1 MNPGIFY
8 ERILLRAIVFAIRS
22 LILTGALLPAIVDAQ
37 DTVRVP
43 VPPVDTNATQSGV
56 ERSVGVLR
64 PGDGL
69 KIAVWGEKDLNGEY
83 LIDARGLVQ
92 IPGLGDI
99 VVAGLTPMEAKA
111 RLSEQLVRRGIV
123 APEIA
128 VQPVIRVSVLGE
140 VRNPGLL
147 SVEPG
152 TNLIH
157 LITLAG
163 GPTERANMRAVRVIR
178 AGRPYEVDL
187 QSALSGSSAG
197 RVVLFS
203 NDVVFLDRRRGL
215 TRENLSLGM
224 NVLTA
229 VLSIVSVVI
238 VQNR

>member
-1 MNPGIFY
+1 M
-8 ERILLRAIVFAIRS
+8 
-22 LILTGALLPAIVDAQ
+22 LPATVAAQ
-37 DTVRVP
+37 DTVRTGL
-43 VPPVDTNATQSGV
+43 PPVDTTAAQSGI

-64 PGDGL
+64 PGDAL
-69 KIAVWGEKDLNGEY
+69 KIAVWREEELSGEY

-99 VVAGLTPMEAKA
+99 IVAGLTPMEVKE

-123 APEIA
+123 SPEIS

-140 VRNPGLL
+140 VRTPGLL

-163 GPTERANMRAVRVIR
+163 GPTERANMKSVRVIR

-215 TRENLSLGM
+215 TRENLSFGM
-224 NVLTA
+224 NLLTA
-229 VLSIVSVVI
+229 VLSIVSVVT
-238 VQNR
+238 VLQNR

>member
-1 MNPGIFY
+1 MFVAFP
-8 ERILLRAIVFAIRS
+8 LP
-22 LILTGALLPAIVDAQ
+22 ALLQAQ
-37 DTVRVP
+37 DSVRVP
-43 VPPVDTNATQSGV
+43 VPPVDTTSQQAV

-64 PGDGL
+64 PGDAL
-69 KIAVWGEKDLNGEY
+69 KIAVWREKELTGEY

-99 VVAGLTPMEAKA
+99 VVAGLTPMEVKE
-111 RLSEQLVRRGIV
+111 RLSEQLVRRGINS
-123 APEIA
+123 PEIA

-140 VRNPGLL
+140 VRAPGLL

-163 GPTERANMRAVRVIR
+163 GPTERANMKAVRVIR

-203 NDVVFLDRRRGL
+203 NDVVFLDRKRGVTRDTL
-215 TRENLSLGM
+215 TFGLNM
-224 NVLTA
+224 LTA
-229 VLSIVSVVI
+229 VLSVISVVT
-238 VQNR
+238 VLQNR

>member
-1 MNPGIFY
+1 MF
-8 ERILLRAIVFAIRS
+8 L
-22 LILTGALLPAIVDAQ
+22 ALPLSARAQ
-37 DTVRVP
+37 DSVRVP
-43 VPPVDTNATQSGV
+43 VPPVDTASQQPA

-69 KIAVWGEKDLNGEY
+69 KIGVWGEKELSGEY
-83 LIDARGLVQ
+83 SIDARGVVQ

-99 VVAGLTPMEAKA
+99 VVAGLTPMEAKG
-111 RLSEQLVRRGIV
+111 RLSEQLIRRGIV
-123 APEIA
+123 APEIS
-128 VQPVIRVSVLGE
+128 VQAVIRVSVLGE

-147 SVEPG
+147 SVDPG

-163 GPTERANMRAVRVIR
+163 GPTERGNMRAVRVIR

-203 NDVVFLDRRRGL
+203 NDVVFLDRKRGL
-215 TRENLSLGM
+215 TRENLSFGLSM
-224 NVLTA
+224 LTA
-229 VLSIVSVVI
+229 VLSIVSVVTI

>member
-1 MNPGIFY
+1 M
-8 ERILLRAIVFAIRS
+8 LRAIVFDIRK
-22 LILTGALLPAIVDAQ
+22 LAVVGMLVPMVALAQ
-37 DTVRVP
+37 DTVHVA
-43 VPPVDTNATQSGV
+43 VPPVDTTGQGAV

-69 KIAVWGEKDLNGEY
+69 KIAVWREKELSGEY

-99 VVAGLTPMEAKA
+99 VVAGLTPMEVKA

-123 APEIA
+123 SPEIS

-140 VRNPGLL
+140 VRSPGLL

-163 GPTERANMRAVRVIR
+163 GPTERANMKAVRVIR

-203 NDVVFLDRRRGL
+203 NDVVFLDRKRGL
-215 TRENLSLGM
+215 TRENLSFGM
-224 NVLTA
+224 NLLTA
-229 VLSIVSVVI
+229 VLSIVSVVTV

>member
-1 MNPGIFY
+1 
-8 ERILLRAIVFAIRS
+8 LLRAIVFDIRRV
-22 LILTGALLPAIVDAQ
+22 ILAGALLPAAVRAQ

-43 VPPVDTNATQSGV
+43 VPPVDTSISQSGV

-64 PGDGL
+64 PGDAL
-69 KIAVWGEKDLNGEY
+69 KIAVWREKELSGEY

-99 VVAGLTPMEAKA
+99 VVAGLTPMEVKA

-123 APEIA
+123 APEIS

-140 VRNPGLL
+140 VRSPGLL

-163 GPTERANMRAVRVIR
+163 GPTERANMKAVRVIR

-203 NDVVFLDRRRGL
+203 NDVVFLDRKRGL
-215 TRENLSLGM
+215 TRENLSFGLNM
-224 NVLTA
+224 LTA
-229 VLSIVSVVI
+229 VLSIVSVVTV

>member
-1 MNPGIFY
+1 M
-8 ERILLRAIVFAIRS
+8 LRAIVFGIRK
-22 LILTGALLPAIVDAQ
+22 LVLAGAFTPVIVLAQ
-37 DTVRVP
+37 DTMHVA
-43 VPPVDTNATQSGV
+43 VPPVDTTGAGAV

-69 KIAVWGEKDLNGEY
+69 KIAVWREKELSGEY

-99 VVAGLTPMEAKA
+99 VVAGLTPMEVKA
-111 RLSEQLVRRGIV
+111 RLSEQLIRRGIV
-123 APEIA
+123 SPEIS

-163 GPTERANMRAVRVIR
+163 GPTERANMKAVRVIR

-203 NDVVFLDRRRGL
+203 NDVVFLDRKRGL
-215 TRENLSLGM
+215 TRENLSFGM
-224 NVLTA
+224 NLLTA
-229 VLSIVSVVI
+229 VLSIVSVVTV

>member
-1 MNPGIFY
+1 M
-8 ERILLRAIVFAIRS
+8 ILA
-22 LILTGALLPAIVDAQ
+22 GALLPAAVRAQ
-37 DTVRVP
+37 DTVRVA
-43 VPPVDTNATQSGV
+43 VPPVDTTATQSGV

-64 PGDGL
+64 PGDAL
-69 KIAVWGEKDLNGEY
+69 KIAVWREKELSGEY

-99 VVAGLTPMEAKA
+99 VVAGLTPMEVKA

-123 APEIA
+123 APEIS

-140 VRNPGLL
+140 VRSPGLL

-163 GPTERANMRAVRVIR
+163 GPTERANMKAVRVIR

-203 NDVVFLDRRRGL
+203 NDVVFLDRKRGL
-215 TRENLSLGM
+215 TRENLSFGLNM
-224 NVLTA
+224 LTA
-229 VLSIVSVVI
+229 VLSIVSVVTV

>member
-1 MNPGIFY
+1 MLRVIAFDI
-8 ERILLRAIVFAIRS
+8 RKLLIVVG
-22 LILTGALLPAIVDAQ
+22 LWPAAVGAQ

-43 VPPVDTNATQSGV
+43 VPPVDTSATQTGM

-64 PGDGL
+64 PGDAL
-69 KIAVWGEKDLNGEY
+69 KIVVWREKELSGEY

-99 VVAGLTPMEAKA
+99 VVAGLTPMEVKA
-111 RLSEQLVRRGIV
+111 RLSEQLVLRGIIS
-123 APEIA
+123 PEIA

-140 VRNPGLL
+140 VRSPGLL

-203 NDVVFLDRRRGL
+203 NDVVFLDRKRGL
-215 TRENLSLGM
+215 TRENLSFGLNM
-224 NVLTA
+224 LTA
-229 VLSIVSVVI
+229 ALSIISVVTV

>member
-1 MNPGIFY
+1 MV
-8 ERILLRAIVFAIRS
+8 LA
-22 LILTGALLPAIVDAQ
+22 GALLPAAVHAQ

-43 VPPVDTNATQSGV
+43 VPPVDTSISQSGM

-64 PGDGL
+64 PGDAL
-69 KIAVWGEKDLNGEY
+69 KIAVWREKELSGEY

-99 VVAGLTPMEAKA
+99 VVAGLTPMEVKA

-123 APEIA
+123 APEIS

-140 VRNPGLL
+140 VRSPGLL

-163 GPTERANMRAVRVIR
+163 GPTERANMKAVRVIR

-203 NDVVFLDRRRGL
+203 NDVVFLDRKRGL
-215 TRENLSLGM
+215 TRETLSFGM
-224 NVLTA
+224 NLLTA
-229 VLSIVSVVI
+229 VLSIVSVVTVI
-238 VQNR
+238 QNR

>member
-1 MNPGIFY
+1 LSRVIGSGIRKLFLVGGLALPG
-8 ERILLRAIVFAIRS
+8 AVA
-22 LILTGALLPAIVDAQ
+22 AQ
-37 DTVRVP
+37 DSARVP
-43 VPPVDTNATQSGV
+43 LPPVDTAATV
-56 ERSVGVLR
+56 REAVTRHVGVMR
-64 PGDGL
+64 PGDAL
-69 KIAVWGEKDLNGEY
+69 KIAVWREKELSGEY

-99 VVAGLTPMEAKA
+99 IVAGLTPMEVKD
-111 RLSEQLVRRGIV
+111 RLSQQLIRRGIV

-140 VRNPGLL
+140 VRSPGLL

-163 GPTERANMRAVRVIR
+163 GPTERADMKAVRVIR

-203 NDVVFLDRRRGL
+203 NDVVFLDRKRGL
-215 TRENLSLGM
+215 TRENLSFGM
-224 NVLTA
+224 NLLTA
-229 VLSIVSVVI
+229 VLSIVSVVT
-238 VQNR
+238 VLQSQ

>member
-1 MNPGIFY
+1 M
-8 ERILLRAIVFAIRS
+8 LRAIVFDIRRV
-22 LILTGALLPAIVDAQ
+22 ILAGALLPAAVRAQ

-43 VPPVDTNATQSGV
+43 VPPVDTSISQSGV

-64 PGDGL
+64 PGDAL
-69 KIAVWGEKDLNGEY
+69 KIAVWREKELSGEY

-99 VVAGLTPMEAKA
+99 VVAGLTPMEVKA

-123 APEIA
+123 APEIS

-140 VRNPGLL
+140 VRSPGLL

-163 GPTERANMRAVRVIR
+163 GPTERANMKAVRVIR

-203 NDVVFLDRRRGL
+203 NDVVFLDRKRGL
-215 TRENLSLGM
+215 TRENLSFGLNM
-224 NVLTA
+224 LTA
-229 VLSIVSVVI
+229 VLSIVSVVTV

>member
-1 MNPGIFY
+1 M
-8 ERILLRAIVFAIRS
+8 LRAIVFDIRRV
-22 LILTGALLPAIVDAQ
+22 ILAGALLPAAVHAQ

-43 VPPVDTNATQSGV
+43 VPPVDTSISQSGV

-64 PGDGL
+64 PGDAL
-69 KIAVWGEKDLNGEY
+69 KIAVWREKELSGEY

-99 VVAGLTPMEAKA
+99 VVAGLTPMEVKA

-123 APEIA
+123 APEIS

-140 VRNPGLL
+140 VRSPGLL

-163 GPTERANMRAVRVIR
+163 GPTERANMKAVRVIR

-203 NDVVFLDRRRGL
+203 NDVVFLDRKRGL
-215 TRENLSLGM
+215 TRENLSFGLNM
-224 NVLTA
+224 LTA
-229 VLSIVSVVI
+229 VLSIVSVVTV

>member
-1 MNPGIFY
+1 
-8 ERILLRAIVFAIRS
+8 LLRVIAFDIRKLLIVVG
-22 LILTGALLPAIVDAQ
+22 LWPAAVGAQ

-43 VPPVDTNATQSGV
+43 VPPVDTSATQTGM

-64 PGDGL
+64 PGDAL
-69 KIAVWGEKDLNGEY
+69 KIVVWREKELSGEY

-99 VVAGLTPMEAKA
+99 VVAGLTPMEVKA
-111 RLSEQLVRRGIV
+111 RLSEQLVLRGIIS
-123 APEIA
+123 PEIA

-140 VRNPGLL
+140 VRSPGLL

-203 NDVVFLDRRRGL
+203 NDVVFLDRKRGL
-215 TRENLSLGM
+215 TRENLSFGLNM
-224 NVLTA
+224 LTA
-229 VLSIVSVVI
+229 ALSIISVVA
-238 VQNR
+238 VLQNR

>member
-1 MNPGIFY
+1 LSRVFGFGIRKLF
-8 ERILLRAIVFAIRS
+8 LVGVLVAPAV
-22 LILTGALLPAIVDAQ
+22 ALAQ
-37 DTVRVP
+37 DSARVP
-43 VPPVDTNATQSGV
+43 VPPVDTAAPRDTV
-56 ERSVGVLR
+56 TRSVGVLR
-64 PGDGL
+64 PGDAL
-69 KIAVWGEKDLNGEY
+69 KIAVWREKELSGEY

-99 VVAGLTPMEAKA
+99 IVAGFTPMEVKQ

-123 APEIA
+123 SPEIA

-140 VRNPGLL
+140 VRSPGLL

-203 NDVVFLDRRRGL
+203 NDVVFLDKRRGL

-224 NVLTA
+224 NLLTA
-229 VLSIVSVVI
+229 VLSIISVVT
-238 VQNR
+238 VLQN

>member
-1 MNPGIFY
+1 MVV
-8 ERILLRAIVFAIRS
+8 LS
-22 LILTGALLPAIVDAQ
+22 Q
-37 DTVRVP
+37 DSARVA
-43 VPPVDTNATQSGV
+43 VPPVDTTATQSV

-64 PGDGL
+64 PGDAL
-69 KIAVWGEKDLNGEY
+69 KIAVWREKELSGEY

-99 VVAGLTPMEAKA
+99 VVAGLTPMEVKE
-111 RLSEQLVRRGIV
+111 RLSEQLVRRGII

-140 VRNPGLL
+140 VRSPGLL

-203 NDVVFLDRRRGL
+203 NDVVLLDRRRGL
-215 TRENLSLGM
+215 TRETLSFGLSL
-224 NVLTA
+224 LTA
-229 VLSIVSVVI
+229 ALSVISVVTVI
-238 VQNR
+238 QNR

>member
-1 MNPGIFY
+1 
-8 ERILLRAIVFAIRS
+8 LLRAIGFGIRRLF
-22 LILTGALLPAIVDAQ
+22 LIGVLVLPAVGEAQ
-37 DTVRVP
+37 DSARVP
-43 VPPVDTNATQSGV
+43 VPPVDTADTQGI

-64 PGDGL
+64 PGDAL
-69 KIAVWGEKDLNGEY
+69 KIAVWREKELSGEY

-92 IPGLGDI
+92 IPGLGNI
-99 VVAGLTPMEAKA
+99 VVAGLTPMEAKE

-140 VRNPGLL
+140 VRSPGLL

-163 GPTERANMRAVRVIR
+163 GPTERANMKAVRVIR
-178 AGRPYEVDL
+178 GGRPYEVDL

-203 NDVVFLDRRRGL
+203 NDVVFLDRKRGL

-224 NVLTA
+224 NLLTA
-229 VLSIVSVVI
+229 VLSIVSVVT
-238 VQNR
+238 VLQRP

>member
-1 MNPGIFY
+1 
-8 ERILLRAIVFAIRS
+8 LLRVIAFDIRKLLIVVG
-22 LILTGALLPAIVDAQ
+22 LWPAAVGAQ

-43 VPPVDTNATQSGV
+43 VPPVDTSATQTGM

-64 PGDGL
+64 PGDAL
-69 KIAVWGEKDLNGEY
+69 KIVVWREKELSGEY

-99 VVAGLTPMEAKA
+99 VVAGLTPMEVKA
-111 RLSEQLVRRGIV
+111 RLSEQLVLRGIIS
-123 APEIA
+123 PEIA

-140 VRNPGLL
+140 VRSPGLL

-203 NDVVFLDRRRGL
+203 NDVVFLDRKRGL
-215 TRENLSLGM
+215 TRENLSFGLNM
-224 NVLTA
+224 LTA
-229 VLSIVSVVI
+229 ALSIISVVTV

>member
-1 MNPGIFY
+1 
-8 ERILLRAIVFAIRS
+8 LLRVFAFDIRK
-22 LILTGALLPAIVDAQ
+22 LLLAVALLPATVSAQ
-37 DTVRVP
+37 DTVRTGL
-43 VPPVDTNATQSGV
+43 PPVDTTAAQSRI

-64 PGDGL
+64 PGDAL
-69 KIAVWGEKDLNGEY
+69 KIAVWREQELSGEY

-99 VVAGLTPMEAKA
+99 VVAGLTPMEVKE

-123 APEIA
+123 SPEIS

-140 VRNPGLL
+140 VRTPGLL

-163 GPTERANMRAVRVIR
+163 GPTERANMKAVRVIR

-203 NDVVFLDRRRGL
+203 NDVVFLDRKRGL
-215 TRENLSLGM
+215 TRENLSFGM
-224 NVLTA
+224 NLLTA
-229 VLSIVSVVI
+229 VLSIVSVVT
-238 VQNR
+238 VLQNR

>member
-1 MNPGIFY
+1 
-8 ERILLRAIVFAIRS
+8 LLRAIVFSIHRLLLA
-22 LILTGALLPAIVDAQ
+22 GAFLPAILNAQ
-37 DTVRVP
+37 DTVHVA
-43 VPPVDTNATQSGV
+43 VPPVDTTASQSRM

-64 PGDGL
+64 PGDAL
-69 KIAVWGEKDLNGEY
+69 KISVWREKELNGEY

-99 VVAGLTPMEAKA
+99 VVAGLTPMEVKE

-123 APEIA
+123 TPEIS

-140 VRNPGLL
+140 VQSPGLL

-163 GPTERANMRAVRVIR
+163 GPTERANMKAVRVIR

-187 QSALSGSSAG
+187 ESALSGSSAG

-203 NDVVFLDRRRGL
+203 NDVVFLDRKRGL
-215 TRENLSLGM
+215 TRESLSFGLSL
-224 NVLTA
+224 LTTM
-229 VLSIVSVVI
+229 LSIISVWV
-238 VQNR
+238 VLQNNP

>member
-1 MNPGIFY
+1 MSRVIGFGI
-8 ERILLRAIVFAIRS
+8 RKLSVVAVLIVPAVIR
-22 LILTGALLPAIVDAQ
+22 AQ
-37 DTVRVP
+37 DGPRIS
-43 VPPVDTNATQSGV
+43 VPPVDTAAPRDTV
-56 ERSVGVLR
+56 TRSVGVLR
-64 PGDGL
+64 PGDAL
-69 KIAVWGEKDLNGEY
+69 KIAVWREKELSGEY

-99 VVAGLTPMEAKA
+99 VVAGLTPMEVKA

-123 APEIA
+123 SPEIS

-140 VRNPGLL
+140 VRSPGLL

-163 GPTERANMRAVRVIR
+163 GPTERANMNAVRVIR

-187 QSALSGSSAG
+187 QSALSGGSAG

-203 NDVVFLDRRRGL
+203 NDVVFLDRKRGL
-215 TRENLSLGM
+215 TRETLTFGI

-229 VLSIVSVVI
+229 VLSVISVVT
-238 VQNR
+238 VLQNR

>member
-1 MNPGIFY
+1 M
-8 ERILLRAIVFAIRS
+8 LRAIVFAIRK
-22 LILTGALLPAIVDAQ
+22 LALVGAFVPAVVVAQ
-37 DTVRVP
+37 DTVRSG
-43 VPPVDTNATQSGV
+43 VPPVDTTGQGAL

-64 PGDGL
+64 PGDAL
-69 KIAVWGEKDLNGEY
+69 KITVWREKELSGEY

-99 VVAGLTPMEAKA
+99 VVAGLTPMEVKA

-123 APEIA
+123 SPEVA

-140 VRNPGLL
+140 VRNPGLQ

-163 GPTERANMRAVRVIR
+163 GPTERANMKAVRVIR

-203 NDVVFLDRRRGL
+203 NDVVFLDRKRGL
-215 TRENLSLGM
+215 TRENLSFGM
-224 NVLTA
+224 NLLTA
-229 VLSIVSVVI
+229 VLSIVSVVTVI
-238 VQNR
+238 QNR

>member
-1 MNPGIFY
+1 M
-8 ERILLRAIVFAIRS
+8 LRAIASAIRKPI
-22 LILTGALLPAIVDAQ
+22 LIGALLSPSMLAAQ
-37 DTVRVP
+37 DTVRTD
-43 VPPVDTNATQSGV
+43 VPPLDTSATQFRI

-64 PGDGL
+64 PGDAL
-69 KIAVWGEKDLNGEY
+69 KITVWREKELSGEY

-99 VVAGLTPMEAKA
+99 VVAGLTPMEVKA

-123 APEIA
+123 SPEIA

-140 VRNPGLL
+140 VRTPGLL

-163 GPTERANMRAVRVIR
+163 GPTERANMRSVRVIR

-187 QSALSGSSAG
+187 QSALAGSSAG

-203 NDVVFLDRRRGL
+203 NDVVFLDRKRGL
-215 TRENLSLGM
+215 TRENLSFGM

-229 VLSIVSVVI
+229 LLSIVSVITV

>member
-1 MNPGIFY
+1 M
-8 ERILLRAIVFAIRS
+8 LRAIVFDIRK
-22 LILTGALLPAIVDAQ
+22 LILAGALCPPVALAQ
-37 DTVRVP
+37 DTVRVA
-43 VPPVDTNATQSGV
+43 VPPVDTTATQSGV

-123 APEIA
+123 SPEIS

-140 VRNPGLL
+140 VRSPGLL

-163 GPTERANMRAVRVIR
+163 GPTERANMKAVRVIR

-203 NDVVFLDRRRGL
+203 NDVVFLDRKRGL
-215 TRENLSLGM
+215 TRENLSFGM
-224 NVLTA
+224 NLLTA
-229 VLSIVSVVI
+229 VLSIVSVVTVI
-238 VQNR
+238 QTR

>member
-1 MNPGIFY
+1 MLRVIASGI
-8 ERILLRAIVFAIRS
+8 RKLGLLVG
-22 LILTGALLPAIVDAQ
+22 LLLPASVAAQ
-37 DTVRVP
+37 TSVP
-43 VPPVDTNATQSGV
+43 LPPVDTVARDTV
-56 ERSVGVLR
+56 TRSVGVLR

-69 KIAVWGEKDLNGEY
+69 KIAVWREKELSGEY
-83 LIDARGLVQ
+83 LIDARGFVQ

-99 VVAGLTPMEAKA
+99 AVAGLTPPEVKE

-123 APEIA
+123 TPEIA

-163 GPTERANMRAVRVIR
+163 GPTERANMKIVRVIR
-178 AGRPYEVDL
+178 NGRPYEVNL
-187 QSALSGSSAG
+187 ESALAGSPAG

-203 NDVVFLDRRRGL
+203 NDIVFLERRGGL
-215 TRENLSLGM
+215 SRENMMFGLSVVTTL
-224 NVLTA
+224 
-229 VLSIVSVVI
+229 LSIASLAVVL
-238 VQNR
+238 R

>member
-1 MNPGIFY
+1 M
-8 ERILLRAIVFAIRS
+8 LRAIVFDIRK
-22 LILTGALLPAIVDAQ
+22 LLLAAALLPAASQAQ
-37 DTVRVP
+37 DTARVG
-43 VPPVDTNATQSGV
+43 VPPVDTSATQSGV

-64 PGDGL
+64 PGDAL
-69 KIAVWGEKDLNGEY
+69 KIAVWREKELSGEY

-99 VVAGLTPMEAKA
+99 VVAGLTPMEVKE

-123 APEIA
+123 SPEIS

-140 VRNPGLL
+140 VRSPGLL

-163 GPTERANMRAVRVIR
+163 GPTERANMKAVRVIR
-178 AGRPYEVDL
+178 GGRPYEVDL

-203 NDVVFLDRRRGL
+203 NDVVFLDRKRGL
-215 TRENLSLGM
+215 TRENLSFGM
-224 NVLTA
+224 NLLTA
-229 VLSIVSVVI
+229 VLSIVSVVTVI
-238 VQNR
+238 QTR

>member
-1 MNPGIFY
+1 
-8 ERILLRAIVFAIRS
+8 VS
-22 LILTGALLPAIVDAQ
+22 AQ
-37 DTVRVP
+37 DTVRTGL
-43 VPPVDTNATQSGV
+43 PPVDTTAAQSRI

-64 PGDGL
+64 PGDAL
-69 KIAVWGEKDLNGEY
+69 KIAVWREQELSGEY

-99 VVAGLTPMEAKA
+99 VVAGLTPMEVKE

-123 APEIA
+123 SPEIS

-140 VRNPGLL
+140 VRTPGLL

-163 GPTERANMRAVRVIR
+163 GPTERANMKAVRVIR

-203 NDVVFLDRRRGL
+203 NDVVFLDRKRGL
-215 TRENLSLGM
+215 TRENLSFGM
-224 NVLTA
+224 NLLTA
-229 VLSIVSVVI
+229 VLSIVSVVT
-238 VQNR
+238 VLQNR

>member
-1 MNPGIFY
+1 M
-8 ERILLRAIVFAIRS
+8 LRAFDIGIRS
-22 LILTGALLPAIVDAQ
+22 LLCGLIVLTAGGVMAQ
-37 DTVRVP
+37 DTVQVA
-43 VPPVDTNATQSGV
+43 VPPVDAMIDSA
-56 ERSVGVLR
+56 EARRSVGVMR
-64 PGDGL
+64 PGDAL
-69 KIAVWGEKDLNGEY
+69 KIAVWREKELSGEY
-83 LIDARGLVQ
+83 VIDARGLVQ

-99 VVAGLTPMEAKA
+99 VVAGLTPEQVKE
-111 RLSEQLVRRGIV
+111 RLKERLVERGIV

-178 AGRPYEVDL
+178 AGRPYEVNL
-187 QSALSGSSAG
+187 ESALAGSAAG

-203 NDVVFLDRRRGL
+203 NDVVFLDRKRGL
-215 TRENLSLGM
+215 TRENLTFGM
-224 NVLTA
+224 SVLTA
-229 VLSIVSVVI
+229 VLSIVSVVA
-238 VQNR
+238 VLNR

>member
-1 MNPGIFY
+1 M
-8 ERILLRAIVFAIRS
+8 LRAIVFDIRRV
-22 LILTGALLPAIVDAQ
+22 ILAGALLPAAVHAQ

-43 VPPVDTNATQSGV
+43 VPPVDTSISQSGV

-64 PGDGL
+64 PGDAL
-69 KIAVWGEKDLNGEY
+69 KIAVWREKELSGEY

-99 VVAGLTPMEAKA
+99 VVAGLTPMEVKA

-123 APEIA
+123 APEIS

-140 VRNPGLL
+140 VRSPGLL

-163 GPTERANMRAVRVIR
+163 GPTERANMKAVRVIR

-203 NDVVFLDRRRGL
+203 NDVVFLDRKRGL
-215 TRENLSLGM
+215 TRETLSFGM
-224 NVLTA
+224 NLLTA
-229 VLSIVSVVI
+229 VLSIVSVVTVI
-238 VQNR
+238 QNR

>member
-1 MNPGIFY
+1 M
-8 ERILLRAIVFAIRS
+8 LRVIAFDIRR
-22 LILTGALLPAIVDAQ
+22 LALVGALLPAIAYAQ

-43 VPPVDTNATQSGV
+43 VPPVDTSATQTGV

-64 PGDGL
+64 PGDAL
-69 KIAVWGEKDLNGEY
+69 KIAVWREQELSGEY

-99 VVAGLTPMEAKA
+99 VVAGLTPMEAKD

-123 APEIA
+123 SPEIA

-140 VRNPGLL
+140 VRSPGLL

-163 GPTERANMRAVRVIR
+163 GPTERANMKAVRVIR

-203 NDVVFLDRRRGL
+203 NDVVFLDRKRGF
-215 TRENLSLGM
+215 TRDTLSLGM

-229 VLSIVSVVI
+229 VLSIVSLVTV

>member
-1 MNPGIFY
+1 MQV
-8 ERILLRAIVFAIRS
+8 IVLDIRK
-22 LILTGALLPAIVDAQ
+22 LILAGALLPAVVHAQ

-43 VPPVDTNATQSGV
+43 VPPVDTSASQSGV

-99 VVAGLTPMEAKA
+99 VVAGLTPMEVKA

-123 APEIA
+123 SPEIS

-140 VRNPGLL
+140 VRSPGLL

-163 GPTERANMRAVRVIR
+163 GPTERANMKAVRVIR

-203 NDVVFLDRRRGL
+203 NDVVFLDRKRGL

-224 NVLTA
+224 NLLTA
-229 VLSIVSVVI
+229 VLSIVSVVTVI
-238 VQNR
+238 QTR